1 MLKQYEIMTIYKID
15 LGDQA
20 AKDLSTKTQEL
31 ITSME
36 GKIVKSQF
44 WGKRKFA
51 YEIRSKQE
59 GYYDVIN
66 FEFDPSQIS
75 KFKNKLNMLNG
86 LLRYL
91 ISAQS

>member
-1 MLKQYEIMTIYKID
+1 MKPYEVMTIYKID

-20 AKDLSTKTQEL
+20 ARDLSSKTQEL

-36 GKIVKSQF
+36 GKVAKTQF
-44 WGKRKFA
+44 WGRRRFA
-51 YEIRSKQE
+51 YEIKGKQE

-66 FEFDPSQIS
+66 FEIDPTKIS
-75 KFKNKLNMLNG
+75 KFKSKLNMLNG

-91 ISAQS
+91 ITAQS

>member
-1 MLKQYEIMTIYKID
+1 MKPYEIMTIYKIE

-20 AKDLSTKTQEL
+20 AKDLSSKVQEL

-36 GKIVKSQF
+36 GKIVKMQY
-44 WGKRKFA
+44 WGKRRFA
-51 YEIRSKQE
+51 YEIKSKQE

-66 FEFDPSQIS
+66 LEIDSSKIS
-75 KFKNKLNMLNG
+75 KLKSKLNMMNG

-91 ISAQS
+91 ITAQG

>member
-36 GKIVKSQF
+36 GKVIKSQF
-44 WGKRKFA
+44 WGRRKFA
-51 YEIRSKQE
+51 YEIKGKQE

-66 FEFDPSQIS
+66 FEIDSDKIS
-75 KFKNKLNMLNG
+75 KLKGKLNLLNG

>member
-1 MLKQYEIMTIYKID
+1 MKSYEIMTIYKVD

-20 AKDLSTKTQEL
+20 AKDLSTKVQEM

-36 GKIVKSQF
+36 GKVSKTQF

-51 YEIRSKQE
+51 YEMKGYQE
-59 GYYDVIN
+59 GYYDVVN
-66 FEFDPSQIS
+66 FELDQSKVS
-75 KFKNKLNMLNG
+75 KFKSKLNLLNG

-91 ISAQS
+91 ITAESC

>member
-1 MLKQYEIMTIYKID
+1 MTIYKID

-20 AKDLSTKTQEL
+20 AKDLSLKTQEL

-36 GKIVKSQF
+36 GKIVKAQF
-44 WGKRKFA
+44 WGKRRFA
-51 YEIRSKQE
+51 YEIKSKQE

-66 FEFDPSQIS
+66 FEMDPAIIF
-75 KFKNKLNMLNG
+75 KFKSKLNMLSG

-91 ISAQS
+91 ITAQS

>member
-31 ITSME
+31 INSME
-36 GKIVKSQF
+36 GKVIKAQF

-51 YEIRSKQE
+51 YEIKGKQE

-75 KFKNKLNMLNG
+75 KFKNKLNLLNG

>member
-1 MLKQYEIMTIYKID
+1 MMTIYKVD

-20 AKDLSTKTQEL
+20 AKDLSSKVQEMIISL
-31 ITSME
+31 E
-36 GKIVKSQF
+36 GKVSKTQF

-51 YEIRSKQE
+51 YEMKGYQE

-66 FEFDPSQIS
+66 FELDSAKIS
-75 KFKNKLNMLNG
+75 KLKSKLNILSG

-91 ISAQS
+91 ITAHS

>member
-1 MLKQYEIMTIYKID
+1 MKPYEVMTIYKID

-20 AKDLSTKTQEL
+20 AKDLSSKTQEL

-36 GKIVKSQF
+36 GKIVKALF
-44 WGKRKFA
+44 WGRRRFA
-51 YEIRSKQE
+51 YEINGKQE

-66 FEFDPSQIS
+66 FELDPTKVS
-75 KFKNKLNMLNG
+75 KLKSKLNILNG

-91 ISAQS
+91 ITAQS

>member
-1 MLKQYEIMTIYKID
+1 MKPYEIMTIYKID

-20 AKDLSTKTQEL
+20 AKDLSSKVQEL

-36 GKIVKSQF
+36 GKIVKTQY
-44 WGKRKFA
+44 WGKRRFA
-51 YEIRSKQE
+51 YEIKGKQE

-66 FEFDPSQIS
+66 FELDHTKIS
-75 KFKNKLNMLNG
+75 NLKSKLNMLGG

-91 ISAQS
+91 ITA

>member
-1 MLKQYEIMTIYKID
+1 MKPYEIMTIYKID

-20 AKDLSTKTQEL
+20 AKDLSSKTQEM

-36 GKIVKSQF
+36 GKIVKAQF
-44 WGKRKFA
+44 WGKRRFS
-51 YEIRSKQE
+51 YEIKGKQE

-66 FEFDPSQIS
+66 FEMDSDKIS
-75 KFKNKLNMLNG
+75 KFKSKLNMLNG

-91 ISAQS
+91 ITAQS

>member
-1 MLKQYEIMTIYKID
+1 MTIYKID

-20 AKDLSTKTQEL
+20 ARDLSSKTQEI

-36 GKIVKSQF
+36 GKIIKTLF
-44 WGKRKFA
+44 WGKRRFA
-51 YEIRSKQE
+51 YEIKGKQE

-66 FEFDPSQIS
+66 FEMDPEKIS
-75 KFKNKLNMLNG
+75 KFKSKLNMLNG

-91 ISAQS
+91 ITAQS

>member
-1 MLKQYEIMTIYKID
+1 MKPYEVMTIYKID

-20 AKDLSTKTQEL
+20 ARDLSSKTQEL

-36 GKIVKSQF
+36 GKIVKAQF
-44 WGKRKFA
+44 WGKRRFA
-51 YEIRSKQE
+51 YEIKGKQE

-66 FEFDPSQIS
+66 FELDPAKIS
-75 KFKNKLNMLNG
+75 KFKSKLNMLNG

-91 ISAQS
+91 ITAQS

>member
-1 MLKQYEIMTIYKID
+1 MKPYEVMTIYKID

-20 AKDLSTKTQEL
+20 AKDLSSKTQEV

-36 GKIVKSQF
+36 GKIVKAQF
-44 WGKRKFA
+44 WGKRRFA
-51 YEIRSKQE
+51 FEIKGKQE

-66 FEFDPSQIS
+66 FELDPTKIS
-75 KFKNKLNMLNG
+75 KFKSKLNMLSG

-91 ISAQS
+91 ITAQG